1 MALKSAAA
9 IDLFL
14 ARHGEVSNTGAYIGS
29 SDPPLTEAGRMQA
42 LSLAHALPLSPLRC
56 LCSPLIRA
64 RQTAGIVA
72 RYHDLA
78 PEYIADLREIDF
90 GRWEGLTFPDIEAA
104 DAELVGRWL
113 SEKADFTFPEGE
125 NIRGF
130 RRRVCALAPALTA
143 LGDTLVV
150 AHGGVIRILICYF
163 MGFELDNYLSF
174 DVRPGGLTILQI
186 NKSGAT
192 MKGFNL

>member
-1 MALKSAAA
+1 MALKCAATN
-9 IDLFL
+9 LFL

-42 LSLAHALPLSPLRC
+42 LSLARALPLSPLRC
-56 LCSPLIRA
+56 LCSPLVRA

-113 SEKADFTFPEGE
+113 AEKADFTFPEGE
-125 NIRGF
+125 NIREF

-150 AHGGVIRILICYF
+150 AHGGVIRILICLF
-163 MGFELDNYLSF
+163 LGLELDNYLSF

-186 NKSGAT
+186 NNSGAT

>member
-1 MALKSAAA
+1 MVLKRATA
-9 IDLFL
+9 DLFL
-14 ARHGEVSNTGAYIGS
+14 VRHGEVSNTGAYIGS
-29 SDPPLTEAGRMQA
+29 SDLPLTEAGRSQA
-42 LSLAHALPLSPLRC
+42 LSMARTLPSSPVRC
-56 LCSPLIRA
+56 LCSPLLRA

-90 GRWEGLTFPDIEAA
+90 GRWEGLTFPDIEAS
-104 DAELVGRWL
+104 DPELVGCWL

-125 NIRGF
+125 NIKSF

-150 AHGGVIRILICYF
+150 AHGGVIRVLICYF
-163 MGFELDNYLSF
+163 LGLELDNYLSF
-174 DVRPGGLTILQI
+174 DVRPGGLTVLRI
-186 NKSGAT
+186 NNGGAT
-192 MKGFNL
+192 LKGFNL